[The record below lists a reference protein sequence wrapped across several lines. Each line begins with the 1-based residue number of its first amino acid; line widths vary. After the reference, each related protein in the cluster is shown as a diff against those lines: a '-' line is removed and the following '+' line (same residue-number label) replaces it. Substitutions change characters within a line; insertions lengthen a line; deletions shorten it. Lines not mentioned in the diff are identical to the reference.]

1 MKYKAPSG
9 ADVDITISD
18 YSTAFDLT
26 RAILKAV
33 RQGGIGSKIPES
45 LTTSTL
51 AELSGYDIKDLG
63 GIADA
68 LVDVIVSPEV
78 EALAFKCMERCTY
91 DDHRNGIEKISR
103 ATFEPEDRR
112 GDFPF
117 VAFEVVK
124 ENIRPFASHLTSG
137 LKGVLQKAKKDS
149 QK

>member
-1 MKYKAPSG
+1 MIYKAPSG
-9 ADVDITISD
+9 ADVDITMSD

-33 RQGGIGSKIPES
+33 RQGGVGSKIPES
-45 LTTSTL
+45 LTTATL
-51 AELSGYDIKDLG
+51 SELSGYNIKDLG

-68 LVDVIVSPEV
+68 IVDVITSQEV
-78 EALAFKCMERCTY
+78 EMLAFKCMERCTY
-91 DDHRNGIEKISR
+91 DDHRGGIEKISR
-103 ATFEPEDRR
+103 STFEPEDRR

-117 VAFEVVK
+117 VAYEVVK

-137 LKGVLQKAKKDS
+137 LKGLFQAGKKSS